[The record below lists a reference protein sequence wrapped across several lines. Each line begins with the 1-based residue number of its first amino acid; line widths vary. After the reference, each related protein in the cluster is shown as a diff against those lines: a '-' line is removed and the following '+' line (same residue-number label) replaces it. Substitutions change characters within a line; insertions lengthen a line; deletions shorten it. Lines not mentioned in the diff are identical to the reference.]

1 MRLAARVAFL
11 LHVVRFSAVQV
22 ADLQSRRISLEICA
36 ADDLRRQLSVQ
47 RTLGAFCEPQD
58 RCRSGHAFYSFF

>member
-11 LHVVRFSAVQV
+11 LHVVRFIAVQV

-36 ADDLRRQLSVQ
+36 ADDLRRQLSVL
-47 RTLGAFCEPQD
+47 RTSAAFCEPQD
-58 RCRSGHAFYSFF
+58 RCRSGQAFYSFF